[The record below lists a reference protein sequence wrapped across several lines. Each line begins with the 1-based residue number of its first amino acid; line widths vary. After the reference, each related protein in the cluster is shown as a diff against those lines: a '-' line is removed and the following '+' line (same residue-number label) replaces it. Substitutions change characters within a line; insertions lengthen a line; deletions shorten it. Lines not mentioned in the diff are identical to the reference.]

1 MKIFRYSFANITWKF
16 LPLYRWVSSATI
28 FNNWLSS
35 INRLSFINLNYLKFI
50 FFKEI
55 RIGKQFSELR
65 CLIFIF
71 FKFDIFFIIVS
82 CGLIIWC
89 DNMAS
94 ILKSSVYL
102 ILFMR
107 VRIDSLSLFIL
118 LWRQIF
124 FIFLNRW

>member
-1 MKIFRYSFANITWKF
+1 
-16 LPLYRWVSSATI
+16 
-28 FNNWLSS
+28 
-35 INRLSFINLNYLKFI
+35 
-50 FFKEI
+50 
-55 RIGKQFSELR
+55 
-65 CLIFIF
+65 
-71 FKFDIFFIIVS
+71 
-82 CGLIIWC
+82 
-89 DNMAS
+89 MAS